1 MSCMPL
7 PPELQRLV
15 DEIDDADRRGNQIA
29 ASCTDEQFYW
39 CPREGQG
46 WSVAQCL
53 DHLGAMNDVYV
64 KAMRSGLERARQ
76 RGSKPRG
83 PVKPGYL
90 GGKFVRSL
98 EPPVKHRSKAPRQGI
113 PAVKK
118 ERQIILDHYRAAHER
133 VRELVAD
140 AAAIDANRTRFRNPF
155 IPLIRFSIATGLF
168 VIAAHDRRHLWQ
180 AEQVRQAPGFR
191 DRLSTVRG

>member
-1 MSCMPL
+1 
-7 PPELQRLV
+7 
-15 DEIDDADRRGNQIA
+15 
-29 ASCTDEQFYW
+29 
-39 CPREGQG
+39 
-46 WSVAQCL
+46 
-53 DHLGAMNDVYV
+53 MNDVYV
-64 KAMRSGLERARQ
+64 KAIRSGLERARQ

-118 ERQIILDHYRAAHER
+118 ERQIILDQYRAAHER
-133 VRELVAD
+133 VRELIAD

-180 AEQVRQAPGFR
+180 AEQVRQAPGFPG
-191 DRLSTVRG
+191 RLSAVRG